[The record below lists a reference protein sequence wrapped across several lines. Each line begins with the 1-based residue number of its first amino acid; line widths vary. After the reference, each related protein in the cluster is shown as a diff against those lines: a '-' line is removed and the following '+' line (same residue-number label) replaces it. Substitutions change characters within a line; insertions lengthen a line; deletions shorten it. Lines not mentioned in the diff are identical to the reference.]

1 MTDEA
6 IREDVSSEV
15 EKTSGDSNESRAAEV
30 KEEKPSNPRLA
41 ALENI
46 AKSVRKDEQIEEAD
60 EEEAEESEVTQEPES
75 PVFFKDGVWMTRA
88 KVNGEEIEVPV
99 DEIKSRYQKDTAAEK
114 RLEQAAERMRQL
126 EQREAQLREYE
137 QRLSQQ
143 QPSSDAARSAPSGND
158 AQNNAVKKAIEA
170 IYSGDEDAANE
181 ALQMA
186 IASGRNQPQK
196 VATPEELTA
205 EIERRIEAREAERSR
220 LQAVDKFRKEFP
232 EIAGDPDLWE
242 VADRHTLKVAQEN
255 PNMSIGDV
263 IIEAGKRTRA
273 WFGKMQPSQKQERK
287 RETAGQAVNG
297 VNARASLGEDE
308 PRPMTPSEIIA
319 QMRERRVS

>member
-15 EKTSGDSNESRAAEV
+15 EETSGDSSESRAAEV
-30 KEEKPSNPRLA
+30 KEEKPSDPRLA
-41 ALENI
+41 AMENI
-46 AKSVRKDEQIEEAD
+46 AKSVRKDEKVKEEPQQ
-60 EEEAEESEVTQEPES
+60 EEVEEPAEPES
-75 PVFFKDGVWMTRA
+75 PVFLKDGVWMTRA
-88 KVNGEEIEVPV
+88 KINGEEVEVPV
-99 DEIKSRYQKDTAAEK
+99 DEIKTRYQKDTAAEK
-114 RLEQAAERMRQL
+114 KLEQAAERMRAI

-186 IASGRNQPQK
+186 IASGRNQQVK
-196 VATPEELTA
+196 QDATPEQLMSMMESRL
-205 EIERRIEAREAERSR
+205 EAREAERDR
-220 LQAVDKFRKEFP
+220 LRAVDKFRKEFP
-232 EIAGDPDLWE
+232 DIAGDPDLWE
-242 VADRHTLKVAQEN
+242 VADRHTLKIAQEN
-255 PNMSIGDV
+255 PDMSIGDV
-263 IIEAGKRTRA
+263 IIEAGKRTRS
-273 WFGKMQPSQKQERK
+273 WFGKLQPSQKQERK
-287 RETAGQAVNG
+287 RDTAGMAVNG
-297 VNARASLGEDE
+297 VNARANLGEDE
-308 PRPMTPSEIIA
+308 PRPMTSSEIIA